1 MCTVDPVLF
10 ENFLLPEGDSG
21 DGDFLRAKFQAFK
34 FPETNFVLFKGIV
47 NVCLDRC
54 NGVQCSNGQKGYGRR
69 RRRDVDDNAE
79 LNQVYEVSMSTIVK
93 VSDEATDRLV
103 SNSQGRTRK
112 TFISEEAVISEIFRP
127 DHELANARLSESFGP
142 RPARFIE
149 FNHGSSSSKFPS
161 TLILA
166 LILAVALL

>member
-1 MCTVDPVLF
+1 VDPVLF

-69 RRRDVDDNAE
+69 RRRDVDDDTAE
-79 LNQVYEVSMSTIVK
+79 LQQVYEVSMSTIVK
-93 VSDEATDRLV
+93 VSDETTDRLV
-103 SNSQGRTRK
+103 TNSQGRTRK
-112 TFISEEAVISEIFRP
+112 TFFSEEAVISEIFRP
-127 DHELANARLSESFGP
+127 APELANARLSEAFGP
-142 RPARFIE
+142 RPAKFIE
-149 FNHGSSSSKFPS
+149 FNHGASSKSP

-166 LILAVALL
+166 LLAAFLAAALL